1 MSEQRNSRQMDSD
14 QQTAPQNL
22 EAEVLRKIGRNLLIF
37 QQIEYML
44 KRILGNSRMHGYVH
58 ELAINKE
65 NRVNGI
71 QKDMLGLL
79 IQRYIDEI
87 LSDANEEQQGPQ
99 ELSGP
104 WLFFSFKFTGDDK
117 FYELQ
122 CRNFELVREERN
134 QLVHQFLPY
143 WRTDSPEQLSIVC
156 EYLDEQRQ
164 KILPTWEHLKS
175 VVETM
180 HQAFQEHASHF
191 ASEEFN
197 QCLNLMLLQGSP
209 LIQLFCDISTRIS
222 RADGW
227 TCLARAGQL
236 VHEEAPNEVAKMK
249 AKYGYDSFKKLLVAS
264 KCFEI
269 FDEPLPNGR
278 FRTFYRLRDINLH
291 QSHNESGKT
300 RRIQLITE
308 INSSNNSINDSN
320 TTG

>member
-1 MSEQRNSRQMDSD
+1 MDSD

-44 KRILGNSRMHGYVH
+44 KRILGNSRVQGYVH
-58 ELAINKE
+58 ELADNKE
-65 NRVNGI
+65 RRVNGV

-79 IQRYIDEI
+79 IQRYVDEI
-87 LSDANEEQQGPQ
+87 LSDPDEEQHGPPD
-99 ELSGP
+99 LSDL
-104 WLFFSFKFTGDDK
+104 WLFSTFKITGDDK

-122 CRNFELVREERN
+122 CRNLELVREERN
-134 QLVHQFLPY
+134 QLVHHFLPY
-143 WRTDSPEQLSIVC
+143 WRPDSPKHLSTAC
-156 EYLDEQRQ
+156 EYLDEQRE
-164 KILPTWEHLKS
+164 KILPAKEHLKS
-175 VVETM
+175 VFKTM
-180 HQAFQEHASHF
+180 HQVLQELAVFF
-191 ASEEFN
+191 ASEEFS
-197 QCLNLMLLQGSP
+197 QHLNLMMLQGSP
-209 LIQLFCDISTRIS
+209 LIQLFCDITSRIS

-227 TCLARAGQL
+227 TCLAHAGQL
-236 VHEEAPNEVAKMK
+236 IHEKAPDEVARMK

-264 KCFEI
+264 ECFEI
-269 FDEPLPNGR
+269 LEQPTSNGR